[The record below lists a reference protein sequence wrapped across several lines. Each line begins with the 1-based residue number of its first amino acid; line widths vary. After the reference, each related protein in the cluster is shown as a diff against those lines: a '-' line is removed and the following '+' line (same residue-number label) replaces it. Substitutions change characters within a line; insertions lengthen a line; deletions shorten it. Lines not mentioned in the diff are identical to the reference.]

1 MVKNVIGNLLFSTL
15 KSGWKVTIF
24 CMFEIK
30 ITISQ
35 DSTKSKKIT
44 ESKNI
49 NAKKQG
55 PKIKSGCKK
64 YDCLKDK
71 NQILTDKV
79 LVL

>member
-1 MVKNVIGNLLFSTL
+1 MMKNSKILSVIRKRLG
-15 KSGWKVTIF
+15 
-24 CMFEIK
+24 K

-44 ESKNI
+44 ERKNI
-49 NAKKQG
+49 YAEKQG

-64 YDCLKDK
+64 YDCPKDK

-79 LVL
+79 FLYL